1 MKLGDWLSSI
11 NYTKKNLMRDDEGN
25 IIQQNVKAY
34 PAFVINKLLSYHVDC
49 LPYIS
54 ILNQYCGKDAVAN
67 NLMQYEFLLTV
78 LPKGKR
84 FARLKK
90 PEQVELIDFIMEHEK
105 VSYEVAKGYIR
116 LLTKEQGIDIINSI
130 GGKR

>member
-1 MKLGDWLSSI
+1 MKLGDWLNSI
-11 NYTKKNLMRDDEGN
+11 NFTKKNLMRDEDGN
-25 IIQQNVKAY
+25 VIHQIAKGY

-49 LPYIS
+49 LPYVS
-54 ILNQYCGKDAVAN
+54 IMNQYCGKDAVATN
-67 NLMQYEFLLTV
+67 IMQYEFLLTV

-84 FARLKK
+84 YAKLKK
-90 PEQVELIDFIMEHEK
+90 PQQIELIDFIMEHEK
-105 VSYEVAKGYIR
+105 VSHDVAKGYIR

>member
-1 MKLGDWLSSI
+1 
-11 NYTKKNLMRDDEGN
+11 
-25 IIQQNVKAY
+25 
-34 PAFVINKLLSYHVDC
+34 
-49 LPYIS
+49 
-54 ILNQYCGKDAVAN
+54 
-67 NLMQYEFLLTV
+67 MQYEFLLTV

-105 VSYEVAKGYIR
+105 VSYEVAKGFIR